1 MERVLIAYYSFEGH
15 TEKVAEEIASR
26 IRDNGGEAN
35 LLKIRVKKEPPHTGA
50 GKFLAGGWMALTQKD
65 PGILNEDI
73 SLDGYDRIFLGM
85 PVWAGTAPGAI
96 VAFIRKAKPEG
107 KDFYLFAVSGSG
119 EDKKTLSRTTENL
132 RGNRVV
138 KTISLQDSAPLD
150 VLDAFVAAPVPQE
163 VLDDV
168 LDYINTHYETGSLS
182 DYSIG
187 YSYSMEKAEESE
199 EDADYEAPAYHAAPA
214 PSGQAAP
221 SSSAPA
227 SSGHA
232 APREASY
239 RQVAGAS
246 PTREAAPMANAL
258 AGAAREAHA
267 NAAQMAFELDEG
279 FSELLFRLID
289 ERGMKDTD
297 CYKKAN
303 VSKQVFSNIRSNP
316 QYLPSKSTVLA
327 LAIALELDLDE
338 TKELLERAGY
348 AISHSSL
355 SDVIVEYFIRN
366 KRYNI
371 FEVNQTLFEYDQKI
385 LGSR

>member
-15 TEKVAEEIASR
+15 TEKVAEKIAEK
-26 IRDNGGEAN
+26 IRENGGEAE
-35 LLKIRVKKEPPHTGA
+35 LLKIRVKKEPPHQGA

-65 PGILNEDI
+65 PKILNEEI

-96 VAFIRKAKPEG
+96 AAFIRKAKPQG

-119 EDKKTLSRTTENL
+119 EDKKTLSRTMENL
-132 RGNRVV
+132 AGNRVV
-138 KTISLQDSAPLD
+138 KTISLQEGAPLD

-168 LDYINTHYETGSLS
+168 LNYINEHYETGHAVYGESFMM
-182 DYSIG
+182 G
-187 YSYSMEKAEESE
+187 EEE
-199 EDADYEAPAYHAAPA
+199 EADYEASEENADDEEQAY
-214 PSGQAAP
+214 QAAP
-221 SSSAPA
+221 PP
-227 SSGHA
+227 SGHS
-232 APREASY
+232 APRELLY
-239 RQVAGAS
+239 KQK
-246 PTREAAPMANAL
+246 EAAPPADVL
-258 AGAAREAHA
+258 AGAVPEVHASMAR
-267 NAAQMAFELDEG
+267 MSFELDEG
-279 FSELLFRLID
+279 FSELLFALID
-289 ERGMKDTD
+289 ERGMKDAD

-338 TKELLERAGY
+338 TKKLLERAGY

-355 SDVIVEYFIRN
+355 SDVIVEYFIQN

-385 LGSR
+385 LGSK